1 MSLTLIPFGPELV
14 ARTRQEKID
23 QEVYRTIPALNCLA
37 NASLALSTKLTLD
50 ARNALFYANRA
61 VDPGLRRVAVE
72 LGVERRLSMESAV
85 PDADYL
91 AGQEKATRQQYETA
105 ENDIWLSPDEPSA

>member
-23 QEVYRTIPALNCLA
+23 QEVYRTIPALNSLA

-61 VDPGLRRVAVE
+61 IDPSLRRVAVE
-72 LGVERRLSMESAV
+72 LGVERRLFMEGAM
-85 PDADYL
+85 PDVEYL

-105 ENDIWLSPDEPSA
+105 ENDIWLAPDEPNA